1 MITHLARP
9 KGDDGAEG
17 VAGLRLQSAHLA
29 EGSEHGDGEGTGRA
43 RLDLDLGHL
52 QRAKGDVGEEL
63 SRSRARQPDRTLV
76 LAGGLLA
83 SHVHVEVLEVLVE
96 TVLEET
102 LEGVADEGGAETL
115 PETLATLLSDDGP
128 ETADKTLVLG
138 GVDLFQVMGVSD
150 RTCQNIPKPPK
161 QRKRGHHHHECA
173 SSNDGEGILLTSCR
187 YLDRHD
193 SPGEKMAT
201 AEGAVVGGL
210 RSETDDCPTQRTS
223 KQQINVSRCLP
234 LRASRRARERHERFT
249 RDQGG
254 KAARKNTRKQKRS
267 RTIHAQRRP
276 DNQAATSLAKSW
288 ARWQCDEGNISWN
301 TCSKWR
307 EGWNES

>member
-1 MITHLARP
+1 MYSKKKNFAIVEGIYKSGRNDVSYHGRLAPVMITHLARP

-102 LEGVADEGGAETL
+102 LEGVANEGGAETL
-115 PETLATLLSDDGP
+115 PETLATLLREDGA
-128 ETADKTLVLG
+128 ETGEETLVLAR
-138 GVDLFQVMGVSD
+138 V
-150 RTCQNIPKPPK
+150 
-161 QRKRGHHHHECA
+161 H
-173 SSNDGEGILLTSCR
+173 
-187 YLDRHD
+187 LD
-193 SPGEKMAT
+193 
-201 AEGAVVGGL
+201 V
-210 RSETDDCPTQRTS
+210 
-223 KQQINVSRCLP
+223 
-234 LRASRRARERHERFT
+234 
-249 RDQGG
+249 
-254 KAARKNTRKQKRS
+254 
-267 RTIHAQRRP
+267 HAY
-276 DNQAATSLAKSW
+276 
-288 ARWQCDEGNISWN
+288 
-301 TCSKWR
+301 
-307 EGWNES
+307 